1 MSLWSLSEHHRQIL
15 VPAGITVNPGESTSG
30 KGLGLSVLY
39 IKAEGSETFIKP
51 NIKYQ
56 GMRHGEGDKT
66 TGTHGKR
73 QDLEQDPQQDMGA
86 AGKEP
91 GPATPKFRDA
101 PAPRIL
107 GVTAP
112 HFSAHLPFQEDSA
125 APTGTPRAPAHH
137 PPPQHLQ
144 EPPQPRALQKSQFY
158 FRSETTNQEE
168 QKQKTKTKTPPQNP
182 QKLQRMRNGPT
193 SEPVRAQVGATYRL
207 GGSGACG
214 APRLGVA
221 PALPKGGRLKVHQ
234 AGGQERPRTGQV
246 GKPRHGTGPG
256 RGDREGLWGWVES
269 SPWQPS
275 PCKRSRL

>member
-1 MSLWSLSEHHRQIL
+1 
-15 VPAGITVNPGESTSG
+15 
-30 KGLGLSVLY
+30 
-39 IKAEGSETFIKP
+39 
-51 NIKYQ
+51 
-56 GMRHGEGDKT
+56 MRHGEGDKT
-66 TGTHGKR
+66 TGIRGKR

-207 GGSGACG
+207 GGVRGVRGSPASGSLRLFPRGVGSKCIKQEVRNVP
-214 APRLGVA
+214 APGRWGNRGTA
-221 PALPKGGRLKVHQ
+221 RGRDGGTGRGFGGGWNPALGSQVHANAPGSRNHLRRVYCLGDDLVYPKYEL
-234 AGGQERPRTGQV
+234 
-246 GKPRHGTGPG
+246 
-256 RGDREGLWGWVES
+256 
-269 SPWQPS
+269 
-275 PCKRSRL
+275 

>member
-1 MSLWSLSEHHRQIL
+1 
-15 VPAGITVNPGESTSG
+15 
-30 KGLGLSVLY
+30 
-39 IKAEGSETFIKP
+39 
-51 NIKYQ
+51 
-56 GMRHGEGDKT
+56 MRHGEGDKT

-214 APRLGVA
+214 APRPRGRSGSSQGGSAQSASSRRSGTSPHRAGGETEARHGAGTGGQGGALGVGGIQPLA
-221 PALPKGGRLKVHQ
+221 AKSMQTLPAL
-234 AGGQERPRTGQV
+234 
-246 GKPRHGTGPG
+246 GTISGA
-256 RGDREGLWGWVES
+256 
-269 SPWQPS
+269 
-275 PCKRSRL
+275 CIA